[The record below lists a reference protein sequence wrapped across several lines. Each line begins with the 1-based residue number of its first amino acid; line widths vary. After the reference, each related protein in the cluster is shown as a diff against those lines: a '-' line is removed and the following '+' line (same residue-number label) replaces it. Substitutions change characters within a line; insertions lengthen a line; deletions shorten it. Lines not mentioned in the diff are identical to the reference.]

1 MVAAYPV
8 VGVKMEKLILSKNQ
22 ISSTEQGKTISRATS
37 NSSTSSIT
45 YNSGSAPI
53 YDVQP
58 TTNLVLDKD
67 TINTILAGP
76 RS

>member
-37 NSSTSSIT
+37 IL
-45 YNSGSAPI
+45 I
-53 YDVQP
+53 V
-58 TTNLVLDKD
+58 VL
-67 TINTILAGP
+67 LQ
-76 RS
+76 